1 MVQLGADTWLR
12 YGIWML
18 VGKNIILLERF
29 REILFSQ
36 LLNCNDP
43 SLLSPGLL
51 IYFCYGIWFSVQRYR
66 GWSNQVNDA
75 TISSKV
81 DESKTN
87 VINEEKFWAR
97 VEQRDT
103 DSDVTM
109 SNRSKCVDRHMCW
122 PVSQVFSLSVS
133 VRVTG
138 AQWRQMDRWASLF
151 HTDIYFMLYIYIA
164 IIEMLPDIF
173 FQMFKT

>member
-1 MVQLGADTWLR
+1 MPFLPALPLLSTLINVYLMVQLGADTWLR

-18 VGKNIILLERF
+18 VGKNIILPERF

-66 GWSNQVNDA
+66 GQSNHMSVE

-81 DESKTN
+81 DESTKTS
-87 VINEEKFWAR
+87 VINEEKF
-97 VEQRDT
+97 
-103 DSDVTM
+103 
-109 SNRSKCVDRHMCW
+109 
-122 PVSQVFSLSVS
+122 
-133 VRVTG
+133 
-138 AQWRQMDRWASLF
+138 
-151 HTDIYFMLYIYIA
+151 
-164 IIEMLPDIF
+164 
-173 FQMFKT
+173 